1 MTTPVPS
8 DARPAVITL
17 RVAEPAQLLHPLDP
31 APPPQRALAP
41 EAEAFILESAR
52 ELSERTPLALVIHLE
67 QAGAGDEAPPGVLA
81 GAVRRFFTARAARTR
96 TQLRRLVRL
105 ARLGLLFSLILFG
118 VALGLAEGIEAL
130 LPGRR
135 LGEVFRE
142 GLIIGGWVAMW
153 RPMEI
158 LLFDRLTL
166 RAEARLHDRLGRM
179 AVEVV
184 GTDQPGR
191 VDAAGSG

>member
-1 MTTPVPS
+1 MSSAPS
-8 DARPAVITL
+8 AARPAFINL

-31 APPPQRALAP
+31 APPAQRALAP
-41 EAEAFILESAR
+41 EVEAFILESAR
-52 ELSERTPLALVIHLE
+52 ELPERTPLALVLHLDR
-67 QAGAGDEAPPGVLA
+67 AGNGDEAPPGELA

-105 ARLGLLFSLILFG
+105 ARLGLLFSLVLFG
-118 VALGLAEGIEAL
+118 VALGLGEGIEAL

-135 LGEVFRE
+135 AGEVFRE
-142 GLIIGGWVAMW
+142 GLISGGWVAMW

-166 RAEARLHDRLGRM
+166 RAEARLLDRLGAM
-179 AVEVV
+179 DVQTGGATGGV
-184 GTDQPGR
+184 
-191 VDAAGSG
+191 

>member
-1 MTTPVPS
+1 MTMPAPS
-8 DARPAVITL
+8 ADQPAVIAL
-17 RVAEPAQLLHPLDP
+17 RVADPAQLLHPLDP
-31 APPPQRALAP
+31 APPDRRALAP

-52 ELSERTPLALVIHLE
+52 ARPGRAPFALVIQLE
-67 QAGAGDEAPPGVLA
+67 GAGGDAPAGVLA

-135 LGEVFRE
+135 LGEVFKE

-166 RAEARLHDRLGRM
+166 RAEARLLDRLGAMDVR
-179 AVEVV
+179 VV
-184 GTDQPGR
+184 STAP
-191 VDAAGSG
+191 AA

>member
-1 MTTPVPS
+1 MTTPAPS
-8 DARPAVITL
+8 ADQPATINL

-31 APPPQRALAP
+31 APPAQRALAP

-52 ELSERTPLALVIHLE
+52 ELPERTPLALVIHLE
-67 QAGAGDEAPPGVLA
+67 RAGTGDEAPAGVLA
-81 GAVRRFFTARAARTR
+81 GAVHRFFTARAARTR

-105 ARLGLLFSLILFG
+105 ARLGLLFSLILLG
-118 VALGLAEGIEAL
+118 VALGLGEGIEAL

-135 LGEVFRE
+135 LGEILKE

-153 RPMEI
+153 RPVEI

-166 RAEARLHDRLGRM
+166 RAEARLLDRLGAM
-179 AVEVV
+179 DVQA
-184 GTDQPGR
+184 GGG
-191 VDAAGSG
+191 AAGA